1 MTDEGIYG
9 PRLRDL
15 GITVRELNFPAGRV
29 TLKGLYRLWRL
40 IREGKPD
47 AVQTWMYHADLA
59 GGLIARLAGIRLVI
73 WGIRNSHSSPE
84 SLSRSARWAARLC
97 AWLSAWL
104 PVAIVSC
111 SEHAAH
117 VHQRMGYDA
126 SKFTVIPNGYDLEQ
140 FSPRRNSALSLRK
153 KLGVGSHVP
162 LVGMVARWDPQKD
175 HANLLAALAIIAN
188 RGRDFRCV
196 LAGEGVG
203 KNNEALGRLIFQNR
217 LQDKVTLLGP
227 LHDISNVMNALD
239 LFILSSR
246 AEAFPNVVAEAMAC
260 GTPCVVTAVG
270 DAALIVAD
278 TGWVAP
284 PENPGAL
291 AASIEN
297 GLSAIESPQREKIS
311 QACRARIV
319 NSFGLDQ
326 MTAAYL
332 DIWCGYIR
340 RKNEPKPGSWH
351 RY

>member
-1 MTDEGIYG
+1 MTDEGVYG

-40 IREGKPD
+40 LREAKPD

-73 WGIRNSHSSPE
+73 WGIRNSHSSPG
-84 SLSRSARWAARLC
+84 SLSRSARRAARLC

-117 VHQRMGYDA
+117 VHQRMCYDA
-126 SKFTVIPNGYDLEQ
+126 SKFAVIPNGYDLEQ
-140 FSPRRNSALSLRK
+140 FSPRRNSADSLRK
-153 KLGVGSHVP
+153 ELGVGSHVP
-162 LVGMVARWDPQKD
+162 LTGMVARWDPQKD

-188 RGRDFRCV
+188 RGRDFHCV
-196 LAGEGVG
+196 LAGEGLETT
-203 KNNEALGRLIFQNR
+203 NEALGRLIFENG

-227 LHDISNVMNALD
+227 LHDIPSVMNALD

-260 GTPCVVTAVG
+260 GTPCVVTEVPP
-270 DAALIVAD
+270 LSW
-278 TGWVAP
+278 TPKHLCFRSPRCRRNAP
-284 PENPGAL
+284 HTR
-291 AASIEN
+291 
-297 GLSAIESPQREKIS
+297 LSSGGR
-311 QACRARIV
+311 
-319 NSFGLDQ
+319 
-326 MTAAYL
+326 
-332 DIWCGYIR
+332 
-340 RKNEPKPGSWH
+340 
-351 RY
+351 